1 MYSSD
6 VGITAALGDFVIDGL
21 AFRYS
26 NFVRRL
32 YIFCQSLG
40 FERGKILPSRAF
52 CSDESQGYPIILLA
66 KHSGPSALIMGG

>member
-32 YIFCQSLG
+32 YNFCQSLG
-40 FERGKILPSRAF
+40 FERGKILPSEP
-52 CSDESQGYPIILLA
+52 SVPTKA
-66 KHSGPSALIMGG
+66 KGTPLSSSPNISAPSPLIMGG